1 MNPLKIK
8 YLLLSIVFLGLFI
21 VPATV
26 VFPIENG
33 EFSKKTV
40 TETMPDD
47 VAPFTPKSP
56 LAVGKHALLIGI
68 QDYRNTPF
76 HSLKGPINDIELT
89 KGVLKERFGFSNEN
103 LTILLDDKATHTGIE
118 NAFNALIE
126 RVKAG
131 DFVYIHYSGHGSQAT
146 DLNGDE
152 KSGQDQTWVSFGARA
167 SKAMDK
173 NNYDVLD
180 DEINAWLAALYAKT
194 EQVVFVS
201 DSCHSATVSKGF
213 DLTRAV
219 EEDDRPH
226 ILGQL
231 TYTRPAIE
239 RGIRV
244 GAARDDESAIDKK
257 RHIGVARDDE
267 SVIDKQDKYYGVFT
281 WHWAHNLQQAQAGD
295 TWDHVYKRTYAQ
307 VTAERGVVQ
316 QPQMEGEAQT
326 QVLGGGFI
334 AQPPTLSVTEVENDW
349 IKMPAGF
356 LAGVTADSV
365 YRLYKPQHPNP
376 QSLPYLTVN
385 RVEAFASYGKPKPEG
400 AFQTGDLV
408 VEEEHAYHFTPIKVT
423 LEADF
428 PTGKDKPLLQAIQ
441 AAFKTRSD
449 ETQALPAYTLTDD
462 PSNTDL
468 RLHLLRPKRK
478 NGQLI
483 RAKAND
489 PLPKSFPNQPPEL
502 WVLAQEERLL
512 NENLQIHF
520 DNDNPTRGIQL
531 VQENLNKLARIR
543 EIKALQSRRGR
554 KIPVTL
560 QADILSPVGSC
571 QTGPNCR
578 FMEGEGQFYRKIKG
592 PYSLADIQKLVLTQK
607 QILTFTLRNESKWVD
622 YYCYILNIGPDGAI
636 YSIFPLKEDRMESAR
651 VPAGETREL
660 VEEQIGLVT
669 GLAGEETL
677 KFITSR
683 YSIDVS
689 LLEQEAFQK
698 KGSSNQLEWLLFRH
712 AVHGGRGR
720 PMVRNGDWATG
731 LVGFQVE

>member
-8 YLLLSIVFLGLFI
+8 YLLPSIVFLGLLI
-21 VPATV
+21 VPATA
-26 VFPIENG
+26 VFPAEKEGI
-33 EFSKKTV
+33 SDKTV
-40 TETMPDD
+40 AETMPED
-47 VAPFTPKSP
+47 VPSFTPKP
-56 LAVGKHALLIGI
+56 PPAGKHALLIGI

-76 HSLKGPINDIELT
+76 HSLKGPLNDIELM
-89 KGVLKERFGFSNEN
+89 KGVLKERFGFSDEN
-103 LTILLDDKATHTGIE
+103 FTILLDDKATHTCIE
-118 NAFNALIE
+118 NAFNALIK

-131 DFVYIHYSGHGSQAT
+131 DFVYIHYSGHGSQT
-146 DLNGDE
+146 PDLNKDE

-180 DEINAWLAALYAKT
+180 DEINAWLAALYDKT
-194 EQVVFVS
+194 KQVVFVS
-201 DSCHSATVSKGF
+201 DSCHSATVSRGA
-213 DLTRAV
+213 LTRAV
-219 EEDDRPH
+219 DVDDRPH
-226 ILGQL
+226 ILGEL
-231 TYTRPAIE
+231 KYTRPAIE
-239 RGIRV
+239 HGIRV
-244 GAARDDESAIDKK
+244 GAARDDESAIDK
-257 RHIGVARDDE
+257 R
-267 SVIDKQDKYYGVFT
+267 KQDSQYYGVFT

-295 TWDHVYKRTYAQ
+295 TWNHVYKRTYAQ

-334 AQPPTLSVTEVENDW
+334 AQPPTLSVTEIDDGL

-356 LAGVTADSV
+356 LAGVTAGSV

-376 QSLPYLTVN
+376 QSLPSLTV
-385 RVEAFASYGKPKPEG
+385 VGVDAFASYAKPEPEG

-408 VEEEHAYHFTPIKVT
+408 VEEAHAYHFTPIKVT

-441 AAFKTRSD
+441 DAFRPRPD
-449 ETQALPAYTLTDD
+449 GTQPLPAYTRTND
-462 PSNTDL
+462 PYNTDL
-468 RLHLLRPKRK
+468 RLHLLRPKRQ

-483 RAKAND
+483 RAKLND
-489 PLPKSFPNQPPEL
+489 PLPKSFPEQPPEL
-502 WVLAQEERLL
+502 WVLTQEERLL
-512 NENLQIHF
+512 NENLQIQF
-520 DNDNPTRGIQL
+520 DNPTRGVEL
-531 VQENLNKLARIR
+531 VQENLNKFARIR
-543 EIKALQSRRGR
+543 EIKALQNRRGR
-554 KIPVTL
+554 IPVTL
-560 QADILSPVGSC
+560 QAHVLSPVGFC
-571 QTGPNCR
+571 QTGPNCL
-578 FMEGEGQFYRKIKG
+578 FIEGQFYRKIKG
-592 PYSLADIQKLVLTQK
+592 PYGLPDIQKLVLTQN
-607 QILTFTLRNESKWVD
+607 QILTFTLRNKSKWVD

-636 YSIFPLKEDRMESAR
+636 YSIFPLMEDRMEYAR

-669 GLAGEETL
+669 ELAGEETI

-698 KGSSNQLEWLLFRH
+698 KGSSNQLEQLLFGH
-712 AVHGGRGR
+712 AVHGERGR
-720 PMVRNGDWATG
+720 PMVRTGNWATG